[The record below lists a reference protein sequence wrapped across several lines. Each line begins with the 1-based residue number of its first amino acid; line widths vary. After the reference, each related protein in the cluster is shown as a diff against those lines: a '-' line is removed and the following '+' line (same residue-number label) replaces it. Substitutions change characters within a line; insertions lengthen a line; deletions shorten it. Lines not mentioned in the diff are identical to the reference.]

1 MRLKH
6 NKKRNTAFVYEAL
19 IRELTKAVVRKNKQR
34 KNQIVSII
42 KEHFNNDSLLSKEL
56 SLYQTICETRDLDR
70 GTAEKVIIES
80 RISHRALDKKAL
92 YQEQSKLIK
101 MINKTL
107 SGNIYNNFVPN
118 YRSIA
123 SAYSI
128 FNSEVPPKDRVLL
141 ENKMAEIMT
150 LEGSEHSSEEKKHI
164 DNIVYKTFVKKF
176 NSEYGE
182 TLLSEQ
188 KELLSR
194 YITSFSDNGI
204 ELKIYM
210 NEEIGRLK
218 EAVAAASMNTHIKA
232 DEEMKKKTEKVLEL
246 LHDFRNREIDDSMVE
261 VTLKIQDLAKE
272 LTEQ

>member
-19 IRELTKAVVRKNKQR
+19 IRELTKAVVKKNKQK

-42 KEHFNNDSLLSKEL
+42 KEHFNSDTLLSREL
-56 SLYQTICETRDLDR
+56 SLYQAICETRDLNR
-70 GTAEKVIIES
+70 ETAEKVIIES
-80 RISHRALDKKAL
+80 RISHKALDKKAL
-92 YQEQSKLIK
+92 YREQSSLIK
-101 MINKTL
+101 KINKTL
-107 SGNIYNNFVPN
+107 SGKIFNNFVPN

-141 ENKMAEIMT
+141 ESKMAEIMT
-150 LEGSEHSSEEKKHI
+150 LESAAQSNEEKKHI

-182 TLLSEQ
+182 TLLAEQ

-194 YITSFSDNGI
+194 YITSFSDNGV
-204 ELKIYM
+204 ELKIFM

-218 EAVAAASMNTHIKA
+218 EVVSKAESNTHVKE
-232 DEEMKKKTEKVLEL
+232 DKDMKQKTEKVLEL
-246 LHDFRNREIDDSMVE
+246 LHDFKNREIDDSMVE
-261 VTLKIQDLAKE
+261 TTLKIQDLASE
-272 LTEQ
+272 LIEQ

>member
-42 KEHFNNDSLLSKEL
+42 KEHFNNDTLLSREL
-56 SLYQTICETRDLDR
+56 SLYQAICESRDLNKE
-70 GTAEKVIIES
+70 TAERVIIES
-80 RISHRALDKKAL
+80 RISHRSLDKKAL
-92 YQEQSKLIK
+92 YREQSSLIK
-101 MINKTL
+101 KINKTL
-107 SGNIYNNFVPN
+107 SGNIFNNFVPN

-128 FNSEVPPKDRVLL
+128 FNSEIPPKDRVLL
-141 ENKMAEIMT
+141 ESKMAELMT
-150 LEGSEHSSEEKKHI
+150 LEESEKSSEEKRHI

-218 EAVAAASMNTHIKA
+218 DVVSNAETNVHVSEDKDMKQKA
-232 DEEMKKKTEKVLEL
+232 EKVLEL
-246 LHDFRNREIDDSMVE
+246 LQDFKNREIDDSMVE
-261 VTLKIQDLAKE
+261 KTLKIQDLANE